1 MEYILFVFAAH
12 EEQEKLVKSIAEE
25 ISAVSDLSDVK
36 FYFGP
41 ESAIYVFKS
50 SESFDSVKDF
60 FRVMLGLGNVVYFLS
75 ELDKDKTDYYLTDEV
90 KKHLFESE
98 DFTYKMTNEE
108 KDEIDNL
115 LLREF
120 NDEKFKLFCE
130 ELEDEDD
137 DIMKMKKKTKEP
149 TLNDLLDKISS
160 EGINSLT
167 KKEKELL
174 TKYSK

>member
-12 EEQEKLVKSIAEE
+12 EQQEKLVNSIAED

-50 SESFDSVKDF
+50 SESFKLIKDF
-60 FRVMLGLGNVVYFLS
+60 FKVRLGLSNIVYFLT
-75 ELDKDKTDYYLTDEV
+75 EFDKDKTDYFLTDEV

-98 DFTYKMTNEE
+98 DFKYKMTNEE
-108 KDEIDNL
+108 KDEIDNM

-130 ELEDEDD
+130 ELEDDDD

-160 EGINSLT
+160 EGINSLN

-174 TKYSK
+174 NKYSK

>member
-1 MEYILFVFAAH
+1 
-12 EEQEKLVKSIAEE
+12 
-25 ISAVSDLSDVK
+25 
-36 FYFGP
+36 
-41 ESAIYVFKS
+41 
-50 SESFDSVKDF
+50 
-60 FRVMLGLGNVVYFLS
+60 
-75 ELDKDKTDYYLTDEV
+75 LTDEV

>member
-1 MEYILFVFAAH
+1 
-12 EEQEKLVKSIAEE
+12 
-25 ISAVSDLSDVK
+25 
-36 FYFGP
+36 
-41 ESAIYVFKS
+41 
-50 SESFDSVKDF
+50 
-60 FRVMLGLGNVVYFLS
+60 
-75 ELDKDKTDYYLTDEV
+75 
-90 KKHLFESE
+90 
-98 DFTYKMTNEE
+98 MTNEE

-115 LLREF
+115 LMREF

-137 DIMKMKKKTKEP
+137 DDFMKMKKKTKEP

>member
-12 EEQEKLVKSIAEE
+12 EQQEKLVNSIAED
-25 ISAVSDLSDVK
+25 ISAISDLSDVK

-50 SESFDSVKDF
+50 SESFQLIKDF
-60 FRVMLGLGNVVYFLS
+60 FKVRMGLSNIVYFLT
-75 ELDKDKTDYYLTDEV
+75 EFDKDKTDYFLTDEV

-98 DFTYKMTNEE
+98 DFKYKMTNEE
-108 KDEIDNL
+108 KDEIDNM

-130 ELEDEDD
+130 ELEDDDD
-137 DIMKMKKKTKEP
+137 DIMKMKKKRKEP
-149 TLNDLLDKISS
+149 TLNDLLDKISL

>member
-12 EEQEKLVKSIAEE
+12 EQQEKLVKTIAED

-50 SESFDSVKDF
+50 SESFNSIKDF
-60 FRVMLGLGNVVYFLS
+60 FKVMFGIGNVVYFLT
-75 ELDKDKTDYYLTDEV
+75 EFDKNKTDYYLTDEV
-90 KKHLFESE
+90 RKHLFETE
-98 DFTYKMTNEE
+98 DFKYEMTNEE

-130 ELEDEDD
+130 DLEDD
-137 DIMKMKKKTKEP
+137 DDDISKMKKKTKEP

-160 EGINSLT
+160 KGINSLT

>member
-12 EEQEKLVKSIAEE
+12 EQQEKLVKTIAED

-50 SESFDSVKDF
+50 SESFNSIKDF
-60 FRVMLGLGNVVYFLS
+60 FKVMLGIGNVVYFLT
-75 ELDKDKTDYYLTDEV
+75 EFDKNKTDYYLTDEV
-90 KKHLFESE
+90 RKHLFETE
-98 DFTYKMTNEE
+98 DFKYEMTNEE

-130 ELEDEDD
+130 DLEDD
-137 DIMKMKKKTKEP
+137 DDDISKMKKKTKEP

-160 EGINSLT
+160 KGINSLT